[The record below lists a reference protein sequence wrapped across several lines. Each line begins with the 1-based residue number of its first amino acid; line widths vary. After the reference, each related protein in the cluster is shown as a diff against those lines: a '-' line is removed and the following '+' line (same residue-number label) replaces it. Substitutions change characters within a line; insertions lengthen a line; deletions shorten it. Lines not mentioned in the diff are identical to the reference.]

1 MKRLALLSILISS
14 LILVTACGTI
24 TAQSTDLVDLN
35 QATSVPTSSEG
46 NTIPELPLSTELATE
61 IAAPEVAAQA
71 QLDFSYENALSEKLM
86 LALGTLKLAETDNPV
101 NLDQAPQLLLLWQA
115 LQNMTNSGTSP
126 EEEVNAVLAQI
137 EATLNSA
144 QINLINSMK
153 LTQTDIQTWA
163 AANGVTLGTGSGSG
177 TGQGTGQGMS
187 PEARATKQAENGM
200 TGTSPNNENGLS
212 VVITNALITYLE
224 NIK

>member
-1 MKRLALLSILISS
+1 MKRLALLSILITS
-14 LILVTACGTI
+14 LFLVTSCGSNV
-24 TAQSTDLVDLN
+24 AQPAGLVDT
-35 QATSVPTSSEG
+35 APVPTSSEG
-46 NTIPELPLSTELATE
+46 NTMPESTEPAAE
-61 IAAPEVAAQA
+61 ITAPEQA
-71 QLDFSYENALSEKLM
+71 QLDFSYENALSQRLM
-86 LALGTLKLAETDNPV
+86 LAMGTLKLTETEHPV
-101 NLDQAPQLLLLWQA
+101 SLDQAPQLLLLWQA
-115 LQNMTNSGTSP
+115 LRNMTNSGTSP
-126 EEEVNAVLAQI
+126 EEEVAAVLAQI
-137 EATLNSA
+137 EVTLSSE
-144 QINLINSMK
+144 QINSINTMK